1 MVIRYRAAAAPAL
14 AALMMLA
21 STAFAAPSQTI
32 ERNTT
37 GKLAVQGL
45 RGVFPQT
52 PTNSA
57 PERDSIV
64 RTALSFR
71 GTRYRYGGTSRSGF
85 DCSGFI
91 RYVYSKDGTGLPR
104 TAAEQ
109 YRIGKKISL
118 SELKPGDLLFY
129 RSSRKR
135 VGHVAMYTGNG
146 KMVHAANSRKG
157 VTVDSINSPYYK
169 NRFVGARRPGK

>member
-1 MVIRYRAAAAPAL
+1 MVIRFRMAAMPVL
-14 AALMMLA
+14 AALFIA
-21 STAFAAPSQTI
+21 STAFAAPSKTI

-45 RGVFPQT
+45 RSIFPADSKKT
-52 PTNSA
+52 ASD
-57 PERDSIV
+57 RSSIV

-71 GTRYRYGGTSRSGF
+71 GTRYRYGGTGRSGF

-91 RYVYSKDGTGLPR
+91 RYVYGKDGTGLPR

-109 YRIGKKISL
+109 YRIGKKVSL
-118 SELKPGDLLFY
+118 SQLKPGDLLFY
-129 RSSRKR
+129 RTSRKR
-135 VGHVAMYTGNG
+135 VGHVAMYMGNG
-146 KMVHAANSRKG
+146 KMIHAANPRKG

-169 NRFVGARRPGK
+169 ARFVGARRPGK

>member
-1 MVIRYRAAAAPAL
+1 MMV
-14 AALMMLA
+14 
-21 STAFAAPSQTI
+21 STAFAAPTKTI

-45 RGVFPQT
+45 RGVFPAT
-52 PTNSA
+52 SKNTA
-57 PERDSIV
+57 PDRSSIV

-71 GTRYRYGGTSRSGF
+71 GTRYRYGGTGRSGF

-91 RYVYSKDGTGLPR
+91 RYVYGKDGTGLPR

-109 YRIGKKISL
+109 FRVGKKVSL

-135 VGHVAMYTGNG
+135 VGHVAMYAGDG
-146 KMVHAANSRKG
+146 KMVHAANPRKG
-157 VTVDSINSPYYK
+157 VTVDSIHSSYYK
-169 NRFVGARRPGK
+169 ARFVGARRPGK